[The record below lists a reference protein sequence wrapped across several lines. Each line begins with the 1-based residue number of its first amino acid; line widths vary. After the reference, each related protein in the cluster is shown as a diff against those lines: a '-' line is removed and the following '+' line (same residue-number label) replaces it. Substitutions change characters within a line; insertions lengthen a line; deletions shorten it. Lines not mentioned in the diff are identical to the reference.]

1 MRGALLLSL
10 WAMALH
16 AIAQHLDP
24 RWIDTEAE

>member
-1 MRGALLLSL
+1 MRGALLLGL

-16 AIAQHLDP
+16 AIAQRLDP